1 MKTILAIVFLIIPVM
16 PCLSQETFMDPPS
29 KEITKIPF
37 TQFTGGVIVFK
48 ALLENFPD
56 SLNFIL
62 DSGSGGISLDSTTV
76 ANLGLSPPEPERLVR
91 GIGGIRKVGFINN
104 KTLIINQLIVSNLNF
119 HVIDYEILSALY
131 GERID
136 GIAGYS
142 LLSRYIVK
150 INYEKKILSFWSN
163 GTIKYPKGGYLLH
176 PQINLIPFSMTSVKD
191 AKRKDFRYLLDI
203 GAGLSTLIS
212 QDYIE
217 DSAFLK
223 SKRKKYLK
231 QGEGIGG
238 KVEMYLTVMKEL
250 KLGPYKFRNVPV
262 NIFDD
267 TYNLLSYPNLGG
279 LIGNEIFRRFNC
291 IINYRNKEIFLK
303 PNKFYTDPFD
313 YAYSGIEL
321 YLIDG
326 NILIGDIPKGSPAD
340 KAGLLAGDEVIAVN
354 KEFGLSLEELKQSLQ
369 GSYLPVKIIIRRNG
383 ELMNKTIKIINIVNG
398 KSISNQTMSNTFREG
413 THIQN
418 QHNSREPISVPPQ
431 K

>member
-1 MKTILAIVFLIIPVM
+1 M

-29 KEITKIPF
+29 REITIIPF

-76 ANLGLSPPEPERLVR
+76 ANLGLSPSEPERLVR
-91 GIGGIRKVGFINN
+91 GIGGIRKVGFIKN
-104 KTLIINQLIVSNLNF
+104 KTLIINQLIVSSLNF

-136 GIAGYS
+136 GIVGYS

-150 INYEKKILSFWSN
+150 IDYEKKILSFWSN
-163 GTIKYPKGGYLLH
+163 GTIKYPRGGYLLH
-176 PQINLIPFSMTSVKD
+176 PQINLIPFSMASVKD
-191 AKRKDFRYLLDI
+191 AKRKDLRYLLDI
-203 GAGLSTLIS
+203 GAGLATLIS

-267 TYNLLSYPNLGG
+267 TYNLLSYPSLGG

-291 IINYRNKEIFLK
+291 IINYRNREIFIK
-303 PNKFYTDPFD
+303 PNKFFSDPFD

-321 YLIDG
+321 YLVDG
-326 NILIGDIPKGSPAD
+326 IVLVGDIPKGSPGD
-340 KAGLLAGDEVIAVN
+340 KAGLFAGDEVIAIN
-354 KEFGLSLEELKQSLQ
+354 KKFGLSLEELKQALQ
-369 GSYLPVKIIIRRNG
+369 ATYDPVKIIIRRNG

-398 KSISNQTMSNTFREG
+398 KPISNQTMSNSFREG
-413 THIQN
+413 IQTKN
-418 QHNSREPISVPPQ
+418 QYDTREPIRVPPLQ
-431 K
+431 

>member
-1 MKTILAIVFLIIPVM
+1 
-16 PCLSQETFMDPPS
+16 
-29 KEITKIPF
+29 
-37 TQFTGGVIVFK
+37 
-48 ALLENFPD
+48 
-56 SLNFIL
+56 
-62 DSGSGGISLDSTTV
+62 
-76 ANLGLSPPEPERLVR
+76 
-91 GIGGIRKVGFINN
+91 
-104 KTLIINQLIVSNLNF
+104 
-119 HVIDYEILSALY
+119 
-131 GERID
+131 
-136 GIAGYS
+136 
-142 LLSRYIVK
+142 
-150 INYEKKILSFWSN
+150 
-163 GTIKYPKGGYLLH
+163 
-176 PQINLIPFSMTSVKD
+176 
-191 AKRKDFRYLLDI
+191 
-203 GAGLSTLIS
+203 
-212 QDYIE
+212 
-217 DSAFLK
+217 
-223 SKRKKYLK
+223 
-231 QGEGIGG
+231 
-238 KVEMYLTVMKEL
+238 
-250 KLGPYKFRNVPV
+250 
-262 NIFDD
+262 
-267 TYNLLSYPNLGG
+267 LSYPNLGG